1 MEIILT
7 KTPHSFASNTY
18 IISCNGECAVIDPS
32 TPYDKE
38 LYEGNLKYILLTHGH
53 FDHMLDIDSW
63 VNATDAVVVVSV
75 DEQLMLSNPTL
86 NCYKLFNGSDKG
98 YFGKFMTVEYS
109 DTLPLGDKEIKVIST
124 PGHTKGSVIYLLDD
138 SCFVGDTVFA
148 GGGYGRFDLPTGNAM
163 ELRESIKL
171 VTDLPKNTVLYPGHG
186 ASTTVEQYIFD
197 FYR

>member
-7 KTPHSFASNTY
+7 KKPHSFASNTY

-38 LYEGNLKYILLTHGH
+38 LYEGKLKYILLTHGH

-63 VNATDAVVVVSV
+63 VNSTDAEVIISV
-75 DEQLMLSNPTL
+75 DEQSMLTDSTL
-86 NCYKLFNGSDKG
+86 NCYMLFDGSDKG
-98 YFGKFMTVEYS
+98 YFGKFVTVENS
-109 DTLPLGDKEIKVIST
+109 GTLPLGDKEIKVIST
-124 PGHTKGSVIYLLDD
+124 PGHTKGSVIYLVDD

-148 GGGYGRFDLPTGNAM
+148 GGGYGRFDLPTGNAI

-186 ASTTVEQYIFD
+186 ESTTVEQYIFD